1 MNSFWI
7 IIGSSILVVIYNK
20 MGDILSM
27 LIKFVI
33 GMVMCFG
40 AFLILSLGA
49 KFAFDVGIV
58 FVSWLVVSYGL

>member
-1 MNSFWI
+1 MFWI
-7 IIGSSILVVIYNK
+7 IIGSLILVVIYNK
-20 MGDILSM
+20 MGDILLM

-40 AFLILSLGA
+40 VFLILLLGV
-49 KFAFDVGIV
+49 KFVFDVGIV